1 MFLKKKN
8 SGTEEDVKAR
18 IQKARVAFI
27 MLRIIWRAKE
37 IKLNT
42 KLNIFNS
49 NVKAVL
55 LYIDR
60 RHGEVHR
67 RH

>member
-1 MFLKKKN
+1 MCLCIAVILTLNTFLKTKN
-8 SGTEEDVKAR
+8 SGTDDDVKAR

-27 MLRIIWRAKE
+27 MLRKIWRAKQ

-42 KLNIFNS
+42 KL
-49 NVKAVL
+49 
-55 LYIDR
+55 IDR